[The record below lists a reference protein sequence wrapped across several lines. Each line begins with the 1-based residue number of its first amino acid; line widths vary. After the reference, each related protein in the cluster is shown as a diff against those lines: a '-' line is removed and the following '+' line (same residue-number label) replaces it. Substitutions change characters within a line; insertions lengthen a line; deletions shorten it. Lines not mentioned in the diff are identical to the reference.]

1 MGAGYA
7 AVVVWTFLPI
17 AALLTIAPGPATAMV
32 VRNALR
38 AGWRPAVLTVAG
50 NELGV
55 VVWALLS
62 VLGISALVAASE
74 VAYLALK
81 LVGAGVLIWIG
92 VQSLRRSAEPVE
104 ARATSARPFR
114 DGVVTSLSNPKLAV
128 FFVALFPQFIDAG
141 APVLPATLLMAAM
154 LAIFDFAWYT
164 ALAVM
169 VSRARQSFVRS
180 RVGRWVERTT
190 GAILIA
196 LGVRVAI
203 EQR

>member
-7 AVVVWTFLPI
+7 APVVWTFLPI
-17 AALLTIAPGPATAMV
+17 AVLLTIAPGPATAMV

-74 VAYLALK
+74 VAYVTLK
-81 LVGAGVLIWIG
+81 RVGACVLIWIG
-92 VQSLRRSAEPVE
+92 VQSLRRSGEPVE
-104 ARATSARPFR
+104 ARPSSSRPFR

-180 RVGRWVERTT
+180 GVGRWVERTT

>member
-1 MGAGYA
+1 MGGGYA

-17 AALLTIAPGPATAMV
+17 AVLLTIAPGPATAMV

-38 AGWRPAVLTVAG
+38 VGWRSAVMTVAG

-55 VVWALLS
+55 VTWALLS

-92 VQSLRRSAEPVE
+92 VQSLRRSGEAVE

-114 DGVVTSLSNPKLAV
+114 DGVVTSLTNPKLAV
-128 FFVALFPQFIDAG
+128 FFVALFPQFVGDRA
-141 APVLPATLLMAAM
+141 AVLPTTLLMAAM
-154 LAIFDFAWYT
+154 LVIFDFAWYT

-169 VSRARQSFVRS
+169 VSRARESFVRS
-180 RVGRWVERTT
+180 SVGRWVERTT

>member
-1 MGAGYA
+1 M
-7 AVVVWTFLPI
+7 
-17 AALLTIAPGPATAMV
+17 
-32 VRNALR
+32 
-38 AGWRPAVLTVAG
+38 
-50 NELGV
+50 
-55 VVWALLS
+55 
-62 VLGISALVAASE
+62 
-74 VAYLALK
+74 
-81 LVGAGVLIWIG
+81 
-92 VQSLRRSAEPVE
+92 
-104 ARATSARPFR
+104 
-114 DGVVTSLSNPKLAV
+114 VTSLSNPKLAV

-180 RVGRWVERTT
+180 RFGRWVERTT

-203 EQR
+203 EQRQLVAHQLQGVLRPPVARRRARSAGAVAGRGLDPEVGVDLALAGLRGLGCARSRGPAGCTTSAARSSWKLGPLPLRLVSITKWAPAERDSARPYSITRSVR

>member
-1 MGAGYA
+1 
-7 AVVVWTFLPI
+7 
-17 AALLTIAPGPATAMV
+17 
-32 VRNALR
+32 
-38 AGWRPAVLTVAG
+38 
-50 NELGV
+50 
-55 VVWALLS
+55 
-62 VLGISALVAASE
+62 
-74 VAYLALK
+74 
-81 LVGAGVLIWIG
+81 
-92 VQSLRRSAEPVE
+92 
-104 ARATSARPFR
+104 
-114 DGVVTSLSNPKLAV
+114 
-128 FFVALFPQFIDAG
+128 
-141 APVLPATLLMAAM
+141 MAAM

>member
-1 MGAGYA
+1 MGGGYA
-7 AVVVWTFLPI
+7 ARVVWTFLPI

-38 AGWRPAVLTVAG
+38 SGWRPAVLTVAG
-50 NELGV
+50 NEVGV
-55 VVWALLS
+55 VAWALLS

-92 VQSLRRSAEPVE
+92 IQTLRHSGKPVE
-104 ARATSARPFR
+104 ARPASARPFR
-114 DGVVTSLSNPKLAV
+114 DGVLTSLTNPKLAV
-128 FFVALFPQFIDAG
+128 FFVALFPQFVDAG
-141 APVLPATLLMAAM
+141 SPVLAATLLMAAM
-154 LAIFDFAWYT
+154 VAIFDFAWYT

-180 RVGRWVERTT
+180 RLARWLERTT
-190 GAILIA
+190 GAVLVA
-196 LGVRVAI
+196 LGARVAL

>member
-7 AVVVWTFLPI
+7 AAVVWTFLPI
-17 AALLTIAPGPATAMV
+17 AVLLTIAPGPATAMV

-38 AGWRPAVLTVAG
+38 DGWRSALLTVAG
-50 NELGV
+50 NEVGV

-81 LVGAGVLIWIG
+81 LVGACVLIWIG
-92 VQSLRRSAEPVE
+92 VQSLRRSGEPVE
-104 ARATSARPFR
+104 ARASSTRPFR

-164 ALAVM
+164 ALAVA
-169 VSRARQSFVRS
+169 VSRARESFVRS

>member
-1 MGAGYA
+1 MGGGYA
-7 AVVVWTFLPI
+7 AVVVWTLLPI
-17 AALLTIAPGPATAMV
+17 AVLLTIAPGPATAMV

-38 AGWRPAVLTVAG
+38 VGWRSAVMTVAG

-55 VVWALLS
+55 VTWALLS

-74 VAYLALK
+74 VAYLVLK
-81 LVGAGVLIWIG
+81 LVGACVLIWIG
-92 VQSLRRSAEPVE
+92 VQSLRRSGEEVG
-104 ARATSARPFR
+104 ARATSSRPFR
-114 DGVVTSLSNPKLAV
+114 DGVVTSLTNPKLAV
-128 FFVALFPQFIDAG
+128 FFVALFPQFVGDRG
-141 APVLPATLLMAAM
+141 AVLPTTLLMAAM
-154 LAIFDFAWYT
+154 LVIFDFAWYT

-180 RVGRWVERTT
+180 GVGRWVERTT

>member
-7 AVVVWTFLPI
+7 AAVVWTFLPI
-17 AALLTIAPGPATAMV
+17 AVLLTLAPGPATAMV

-38 AGWRPAVLTVAG
+38 DGWRAAFLTVAG
-50 NELGV
+50 NEVGV
-55 VVWALLS
+55 VTWALLS

-74 VAYLALK
+74 VAYVALK
-81 LVGAGVLIWIG
+81 LVGACVLIWIG
-92 VQSLRRSAEPVE
+92 VQSLRRSGEPAE
-104 ARATSARPFR
+104 ARRSSTRPFR
-114 DGVVTSLSNPKLAV
+114 D
-128 FFVALFPQFIDAG
+128 
-141 APVLPATLLMAAM
+141 
-154 LAIFDFAWYT
+154 WYT
-164 ALAVM
+164 SLAVM
-169 VSRARQSFVRS
+169 VSRARQTFVRS

>member
-128 FFVALFPQFIDAG
+128 F
-141 APVLPATLLMAAM
+141 
-154 LAIFDFAWYT
+154 DFAWYT

-169 VSRARQSFVRS
+169 VSRAGQSFVRS

-203 EQR
+203 DQR

>member
-1 MGAGYA
+1 M
-7 AVVVWTFLPI
+7 VVWTFLPI
-17 AALLTIAPGPATAMV
+17 AVLLTIAPGPATALV

-38 AGWRPAVLTVAG
+38 AGWRSAVLTVAG
-50 NELGV
+50 NEVGV

-81 LVGAGVLIWIG
+81 LVGACVLIWIG
-92 VQSLRRSAEPVE
+92 VQSLRRSGEPVE
-104 ARATSARPFR
+104 ARASSTAPFR
-114 DGVVTSLSNPKLAV
+114 DGVITSLSNPKLAV

-169 VSRARQSFVRS
+169 VSSAHRSFVRS
-180 RVGRWVERTT
+180 SFGRWVERTT

>member
-1 MGAGYA
+1 
-7 AVVVWTFLPI
+7 VVVWTFLPI
-17 AALLTIAPGPATAMV
+17 AVLLTIAPGPATALV

-38 AGWRPAVLTVAG
+38 AGWRSAVLTVAG
-50 NELGV
+50 NEVGV

-81 LVGAGVLIWIG
+81 LVGACVLIWIG
-92 VQSLRRSAEPVE
+92 VQSLRRSGEPVE
-104 ARATSARPFR
+104 ARASSTAPFR
-114 DGVVTSLSNPKLAV
+114 DGVITSLSNPKLAV

-169 VSRARQSFVRS
+169 VSSAHRSFVRS
-180 RVGRWVERTT
+180 SFGRWVERTT

>member
-1 MGAGYA
+1 MH
-7 AVVVWTFLPI
+7 VVDARGRVVTSRTHPRLLGLHGTLDADGEPEIGGLPY
-17 AALLTIAPGPATAMV
+17 V
-32 VRNALR
+32 
-38 AGWRPAVLTVAG
+38 
-50 NELGV
+50 
-55 VVWALLS
+55 
-62 VLGISALVAASE
+62 ISALVAASE
-74 VAYLALK
+74 VAYLMLK
-81 LVGAGVLIWIG
+81 LVGACVLIWIG
-92 VQSLRRSAEPVE
+92 VQSLRRSGEPVE
-104 ARATSARPFR
+104 ARRSSTRPFR

-128 FFVALFPQFIDAG
+128 FFVALFPQFVDAG

-164 ALAVM
+164 SLAVM
-169 VSRARQSFVRS
+169 VSRARQTFVRS